1 MGNETNEINNTNKTN
16 KSVNSKN
23 KKLPKILLII
33 AAILLVIFAGVY
45 IAFQQIYGYSMFIRD
60 DDVKLNYEI
69 VSSGNAIMKGFEGEW
84 AEEIDLSEIKKISK
98 EDAAGTYNMLLIGA
112 DARKEGS
119 YGNSDSIILVT
130 VNHDVKKIFLT
141 SFMRDLYSEIPDFG
155 IAKLNISHA
164 IGGGPLLVQTLQDTY
179 GVVIDNYARV
189 DFNAMCKIINLLGGI
204 DIEIS
209 DEEAEA
215 ANKPIAEMCKMQ
227 GKKFKNFKLEKGG
240 KLHLNGIQAVG
251 YSRVRKVGNSDYER
265 TSRQRKVLTLLFEK
279 IKELKF
285 REMSELLH
293 KMLPKI
299 AHNVDQ
305 MTIVKLIADIPEIVK
320 YEIVTDRIPY
330 DGMYHSQNEL
340 LIPDM
345 EATIEKLHGT
355 IYTSLD
361 TVE

>member
-1 MGNETNEINNTNKTN
+1 METVEKPKKKKT
-16 KSVNSKN
+16 
-23 KKLPKILLII
+23 LKILLII
-33 AAILLVIFAGVY
+33 AAVLLVIFAGIC
-45 IAFQQIYGYSMFIRD
+45 IAFNHIYGYSIFIRD
-60 DDVKLNYEI
+60 DDVEMNYEI
-69 VSSGNAIMKGFEGEW
+69 VSAENALMQGYEGEW
-84 AEEIDLSEIKKISK
+84 TDNIDLSEIKKISK
-98 EDAAGTYNMLLIGA
+98 EEAAGTYNMLLIGA

-227 GKKFKNFKLEKGG
+227 GKKFKKFKLEKGG
-240 KLHLNGIQAVG
+240 YLHLNGIQAVG

-265 TSRQRKVLTLLFEK
+265 TNRQRKVLTLLFDK

-293 KMLPKI
+293 QMLPMI

-305 MTIVKLIADIPEIVK
+305 LTIVKLIADIPDMIQ

-340 LIPDM
+340 LVPDM
-345 EATIEKLHGT
+345 EATVEKLHST
-355 IYTSLD
+355 IYIKTN
-361 TVE
+361 

>member
-1 MGNETNEINNTNKTN
+1 M
-16 KSVNSKN
+16 V
-23 KKLPKILLII
+23 
-33 AAILLVIFAGVY
+33 FR
-45 IAFQQIYGYSMFIRD
+45 QIYGYSLFIRD
-60 DDVKLNYEI
+60 DDVKINYEI
-69 VSSGNAIMKGFEGEW
+69 VSANNAIFKGYEGELI
-84 AEEIDLSEIKKISK
+84 EEIDLSQIKKISK
-98 EDAAGTYNMLLIGA
+98 EEAAGTYNLLLIGA

-164 IGGGPLLVQTLQDTY
+164 IGGGPLLVQTLEDTY

-189 DFNAMCKIINLLGGI
+189 DFNSMCKIINLLGGI

-209 DEEAEA
+209 DAEAEA

-240 KLHLNGIQAVG
+240 YLHLNGIQAVG

-265 TSRQRKVLTLLFEK
+265 TSRQRKVLSLLFEK

-293 KMLPKI
+293 KILPKI

-305 MTIVKLIADIPEIVK
+305 LTVIQLIAALPEMIT
-320 YEIVTDRIPY
+320 YELVTDRIPY
-330 DGMYHSQNEL
+330 DGMYYSQNEL
-340 LIPDM
+340 LVPDM
-345 EATIEKLHGT
+345 EETVEKLHST
-355 IYTSLD
+355 IYAK
-361 TVE
+361 

>member
-1 MGNETNEINNTNKTN
+1 METVE
-16 KSVNSKN
+16 KSKSK
-23 KKLPKILLII
+23 KWMRVLLII
-33 AAILLVIFAGVY
+33 AAVLLVLFGGIC
-45 IAFQQIYGYSMFIRD
+45 IAFNQIYGYSLFVRD
-60 DDVKLNYEI
+60 DDVERNYEI
-69 VSSGNAIMKGFEGEW
+69 VSAEGALLKGYEGEL
-84 AEEIDLSEIKKISK
+84 AEEMDLAEIKKISK
-98 EDAAGTYNMLLIGA
+98 EEASGTYNILLIGA

-130 VNHDVKKIFLT
+130 INHEVKKIFLT

-164 IGGGPLLVQTLQDTY
+164 IGGGPLLVQTLEDTY

-227 GKKFKNFKLEKGG
+227 GRKFKNFKLEKGG
-240 KLHLNGIQAVG
+240 YLHLNGIQAVG

-265 TSRQRKVLTLLFEK
+265 TSRQRKVLTLLFDK
-279 IKELKF
+279 IKDLKF

-293 KMLPKI
+293 KILPKI
-299 AHNVDQ
+299 THNVDQ
-305 MTIVKLIADIPEIVK
+305 LTIVKLLADIPDIIT

-330 DGMYHSQNEL
+330 DGMYYSQNEL
-340 LIPDM
+340 LIPDL
-345 EATIEKLHGT
+345 EATTEKLHSV
-355 IYTSLD
+355 IYAVS
-361 TVE
+361 E